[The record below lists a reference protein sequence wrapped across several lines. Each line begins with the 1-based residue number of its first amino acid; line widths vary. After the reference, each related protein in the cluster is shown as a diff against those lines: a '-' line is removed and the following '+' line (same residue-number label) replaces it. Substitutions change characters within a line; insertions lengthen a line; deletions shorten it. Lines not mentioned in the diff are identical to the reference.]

1 MKKTLIFA
9 AVAALMAICIT
20 SCNQPVPITYPENLV
35 GYWDGATGNPEQWYG
50 IDVVDAQ
57 NASLI
62 TYYANEES
70 ESQQMA
76 ITYDA
81 TTGKGKLIGDGRIYN
96 IKATSDSTFTIN
108 MVEGTV
114 VFYRGV
120 RPAKTISMT
129 GYWQSDVVDY
139 YRMDMLAFPKDK
151 KGKIYLTLVT
161 IDVDFGDQYAAMA
174 TLEDF
179 DATTGVAKIATAV
192 DTTLII
198 LNQQEEPL
206 SFIYHDYTLV
216 KQPKAN
222 NMPKSLQGIWRN
234 ESFKELAT
242 ISISVKEDNDC
253 TIDYRTIDKKGQI
266 KSGTVKSDVY
276 YCPAAGMGTVV
287 PHDLQDHPELA
298 QLIGANACGV
308 FQVASA
314 TEINVTFMG
323 MSIKFVKQ

>member
-70 ESQQMA
+70 ESQQMTL
-76 ITYDA
+76 TYDA

-96 IKATSDSTFTIN
+96 IKATSDSTFTVN

-151 KGKIYLTLVT
+151 NGKIYLTLVT

-198 LNQQEEPL
+198 LNQQVEPL
-206 SFIYHDYTLV
+206 SFIYHDFTLV

-222 NMPKSLQGIWRN
+222 NMPKSLQGVWKWN
-234 ESFKELAT
+234 ELVASIT
-242 ISISVKEDNDC
+242 ITVSEDNKAEIYYH
-253 TIDYRTIDKKGQI
+253 TVGDKGVQ
-266 KSGTVKSDVY
+266 SGTVKGDVY
-276 YCPAAGMGTVV
+276 YCPAAGMGAVV
-287 PHDLQDHPELA
+287 PHNLDEHPELT
-298 QLIGANACGV
+298 QYIGHPNCGV
-308 FQVASA
+308 FQLTSA
-314 TEINVTFMG
+314 TQVNVSFNGISFTFT
-323 MSIKFVKQ
+323 KK

>member
-9 AVAALMAICIT
+9 AVAAFMAICIT

-96 IKATSDSTFTIN
+96 IKATSDSTFTVN

-129 GYWQSDVVDY
+129 GYWQSDVVDF

-151 KGKIYLTLVT
+151 NGKIYLTLMT
-161 IDVDFGDQYAAMA
+161 IDVDFGDQYAVMA

-179 DATTGVAKIATAV
+179 DATNGVAKIATEI

-206 SFIYHDYTLV
+206 SFIYHDFTLI

-222 NMPKSLQGIWRN
+222 NMPKSLQGVWKWN
-234 ESFKELAT
+234 ELVASIT
-242 ISISVKEDNDC
+242 ITVSEDNKAEIYYH
-253 TIDYRTIDKKGQI
+253 TVGDKGVQ
-266 KSGTVKSDVY
+266 SGTVKGDVY
-276 YCPAAGMGTVV
+276 YCPAAGMGAVV
-287 PHDLQDHPELA
+287 PHNLDEHPELT
-298 QLIGANACGV
+298 QYIGHPNCGV
-308 FQVASA
+308 FQLTSA
-314 TEINVTFMG
+314 TQVNVSFNGISFTFT
-323 MSIKFVKQ
+323 KK